1 MRRSGEAHGGPESC
15 GDRGTPY
22 VIEHRGQ
29 GARGCGD
36 PTAGT
41 HTAFSS
47 TLGRGDGQP

>member
-1 MRRSGEAHGGPESC
+1 MRHMGYLNLV
-15 GDRGTPY
+15 GTPY
-22 VIEHRGQ
+22 VCEHHGQ